1 MASILNEVK
10 KVCGLAAD
18 YTAFDVDMIMHINA
32 VFSVLDQV
40 GIGPEGG
47 FFISDDTEDWDDF
60 EAPDNQKN
68 LAKSYMYLKVR
79 FIFDPPA
86 TSFAINAMKGQ
97 IEEFEWRLKDLR
109 EVALYEE
116 VIIP

>member
-10 KVCGLAAD
+10 KACGLAPD

-32 VFSVLDQV
+32 VFTVLDQL

-47 FFISDDTEDWDDF
+47 FFISDSTQDWDTF
-60 EAPDNQKN
+60 AAPDNQKN
-68 LAKSYMYLKVR
+68 LTKSYMYLKVR
-79 FIFDPPA
+79 FIFDPPP

-109 EVALYEE
+109 EVALAEE
-116 VIIP
+116 VIP